1 MEGVI
6 LGRRDY
12 KSVCEGVSLG
22 GTEGVLERL
31 SMEGVIRETT
41 SGGASL

>member
-1 MEGVI
+1 MEEVI
-6 LGRRDY
+6 LGRRD